1 MSASELPPMV
11 LRRFATLFW
20 HEGTWETTGPQS
32 AFAYHPLR
40 VTQDANARASWF
52 GERITFYDKSGNV
65 KLGEESIHGLSGVAD
80 TLLSLGDRHAGAWY
94 EITGG
99 QVLYDA
105 ERGGWFVR
113 WMGYKNS
120 RTARAMNAMMLAFT
134 VDAETARISVEE
146 MAAVI
151 IDSARSA

>member
-1 MSASELPPMV
+1 MV

-20 HEGTWETTGPQS
+20 HEGVWEKNGRQS
-32 AFAYHPLR
+32 AYAYHPLR
-40 VTQDANARASWF
+40 VTDDPDAHASWF
-52 GERITFYDKSGNV
+52 GDRITFYDKTGNV
-65 KLGEESIHGLSGVAD
+65 RLGEESIHGLSGVAE
-80 TLLSLGDRHAGAWY
+80 TLLYLGDRHDGAWY
-94 EITGG
+94 DITGG
-99 QVLYDA
+99 QVMYDT

-113 WMGYKNS
+113 WIGYKNS

-151 IDSARSA
+151 IDGVRPA